1 MGTLRYGTL
10 EVEFNDMLLA
20 HLQVLIG
27 MKLRR
32 RENFMLSW
40 VKPHELGS
48 GRQSL
53 WIDNGFP
60 ISFEFDGGQFPQ
72 IQSGMGG
79 SDGDGSGG
87 SFWSSLD
94 QSRATRKRP
103 PAALSIYRWSVGPP
117 CSPTPDL
124 RSV

>member
-72 IQSGMGG
+72 ISREWVEAMAMEAAGASGLHLT
-79 SDGDGSGG
+79 SHEPPESA
-87 SFWSSLD
+87 L
-94 QSRATRKRP
+94 RP
-103 PAALSIYRWSVGPP
+103 H
-117 CSPTPDL
+117 
-124 RSV
+124 